1 MYELHG
7 RNALIT
13 GAAHGIGQA
22 IALRLADEG
31 CNVAI
36 FDRDADAAEKT
47 AEAVRQKGRKAAVA
61 TGDIGD
67 EQSVSSGMAALIRE
81 IGHVDILVNNA
92 GILRVGKLIE
102 SSVQDWR
109 DSFSTNV
116 DGVFWSCR
124 AVLPHMVERRSGC
137 VVNTASW
144 LGKRALANYS
154 SYCATKFA
162 VVALT
167 QSLALEMAEHGIRV
181 NAVGPGIIVDTRMRE
196 ESEEMHKRQG
206 LPLAAERAKTIPLGR
221 LGYPN
226 DVARVVAFL
235 ASDEADYMTGQ
246 TVNVTGG
253 LWLS

>member
-1 MYELHG
+1 MYELQG

-13 GAAHGIGQA
+13 GAGHGIGEA

-31 CNVAI
+31 CNIAI
-36 FDRDADAAEKT
+36 FDRDGAAAERT
-47 AEAVRQKGRKAAVA
+47 AEAIRQRGRKASVA
-61 TGDIGD
+61 EGDIGREED
-67 EQSVSSGMAALIRE
+67 VSKGMATLIGE
-81 IGHVDILVNNA
+81 LGHVDILVNNA
-92 GILRVGKLIE
+92 GILRVGKLLE
-102 SSVQDWR
+102 SSVKDWR

-124 AVLPHMVERRSGC
+124 AVLPHMVERGSGC

-181 NAVGPGIIVDTRMRE
+181 NAVAPGIIVETRMRD

-221 LGYPN
+221 LGLPN
-226 DVARVVAFL
+226 DVARLVAYL

-246 TVNVTGG
+246 TVNITGG